1 VKQVLQTTAIPFTVA
16 PPFNQSQGPGIAN
29 AAAAVLAATQ
39 PIPADT
45 GTLLVNRIASITS
58 GAAGD
63 TRLFK
68 IVVPAGK
75 TSVNLR
81 TYGGTGNVSL
91 YVARDRVPT
100 TASFDRSSVKAGNT
114 ETVVLTYPQAGT
126 YYLLVVGEAAFGN
139 VSVMGVY

>member
-1 VKQVLQTTAIPFTVA
+1 MQVKQVLQMTSTPFTIA

-29 AAAAVLAATQ
+29 AAAAALAATQ

-45 GTLLVNRIASITS
+45 GTLIANRIAASTS

-63 TRLFK
+63 AKLFK
-68 IVVPAGK
+68 IVVPAGR

-81 TYGGTGNVSL
+81 TFGGTGNVSL

-100 TASFDRSSVKAGNT
+100 TASFDRSSVSLATAKRCCSPTRRPGRT
-114 ETVVLTYPQAGT
+114 TCSS
-126 YYLLVVGEAAFGN
+126 LVKPRSA
-139 VSVMGVY
+139 MCR